1 MSFPSDFLWGGATAA
16 NQYEGGYLSGG
27 KGLATADV
35 LTNGSKSEP
44 RRMVVELSDGTRQVI
59 GRLQDVPDKAEAIV
73 SDEMYYPSH
82 VATDF
87 YHHYKEDIALMG
99 EMGFKTFRMSINWSR
114 IYPNGDDLQPN
125 EEGLQFYDNV
135 FDECLKYGIEPLVT
149 INHFDLPINLAY
161 KYEGWLDRKTIQFF
175 ENYCQTIFTR
185 YKDKVKYWLTF
196 NEINFLRDYG
206 TLGIYEAS
214 NNQ

>member
-59 GRLQDVPDKAEAIV
+59 GRLQDVPDKAKAIV

-82 VATDF
+82 VATD
-87 YHHYKEDIALMG
+87 
-99 EMGFKTFRMSINWSR
+99 
-114 IYPNGDDLQPN
+114 
-125 EEGLQFYDNV
+125 
-135 FDECLKYGIEPLVT
+135 C
-149 INHFDLPINLAY
+149 
-161 KYEGWLDRKTIQFF
+161 
-175 ENYCQTIFTR
+175 
-185 YKDKVKYWLTF
+185 
-196 NEINFLRDYG
+196 
-206 TLGIYEAS
+206 
-214 NNQ
+214 